1 MQIEQSFTVNAP
13 RSRVWTL
20 IRDPEQMITCVP
32 GCDSIEETGPDT
44 YKAAVVVS
52 VGPIKARFSMTI
64 KVIEETVMKYVRT
77 ESKGEEGSRASV
89 VQAISDMRLTDTP
102 EGGTE
107 IHYSSTV
114 EISGRLGRYG
124 SGMMKKIATK
134 LAAKFEDSFRTMAE
148 TQEEVC

>member
-64 KVIEETVMKYVRT
+64 KVIEET
-77 ESKGEEGSRASV
+77 ASV

>member
-64 KVIEETVMKYVRT
+64 KVIEETVMEYVRT